1 MIITILYRNLTNLTK
16 LLSATKTLP
25 TKTLPTK
32 RLIKYEMSE
41 SHSAKPLIK
50 ERLNPTKLLPTKT
63 LIKYEMSESHSAKPL
78 IKERLICTDNKY
90 PHYTIGK

>member
-50 ERLNPTKLLPTKT
+50 ERLNRP
-63 LIKYEMSESHSAKPL
+63 
-78 IKERLICTDNKY
+78 DNKY
-90 PHYTIGK
+90 PHYTVGK